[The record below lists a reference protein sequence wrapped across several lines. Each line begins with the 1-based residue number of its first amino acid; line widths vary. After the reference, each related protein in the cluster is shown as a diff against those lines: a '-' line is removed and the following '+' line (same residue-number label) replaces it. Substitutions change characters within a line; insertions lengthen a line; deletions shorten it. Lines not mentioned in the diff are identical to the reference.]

1 MLLAIA
7 IWAAAVPVIASGS
20 QSASGGAAIPLIVGL
35 ALVGLAAA
43 AAILFRLPGDPI
55 TGPLVGMSA
64 AAMTLLVLAP
74 IDLPAGRVLAGFLL
88 AAPWRYALPP
98 LVVHVALELGWPADR
113 RRWVNWVLA
122 WYGIQAALL
131 VAAAVG
137 LLTTEAPLIEAVDGT
152 IRPLLIEP
160 AAAVV
165 AILALGTALLTRPRP
180 LFRRAIGWGL
190 LAVMI
195 GFLPS
200 VIAAIIPAFGLP
212 MGLPDIAI
220 RLTLLGLP
228 VFGAMA
234 VWVLPYRDAAARD
247 RSAQQLAIA
256 FLDAAEPP
264 VIAREL
270 ADALRSAVDARAVLV
285 RTVSPECTGSSGEL
299 SDRGDDA
306 VEPGS
311 GERAPRLTLPIG
323 RAAEPLGE
331 VVVDAGHGDAFGTIE
346 REWLAAWLVPLAV
359 VLRARRREEV
369 AAAHR
374 DALATH
380 FDHGVSDI
388 ARAAQALPL
397 APLNAAWAVPP
408 TVDAR
413 EVLAQLSDNV
423 TGIARHGEG
432 LQMAAAEARD
442 RARSSSDAVARSID
456 RLAALSAEIA
466 RLATHGDAIA
476 ASNETVSGVAFRTN
490 LVANNAAL
498 EATRAGPAGRTFGV
512 LAEEVRR
519 LADTTAATSVAIGER
534 TGALAADIGG
544 LHAAIEA
551 TRHALGDAIREAEVG
566 ESAAQR
572 MGDSAAELEDI
583 ARALGPVVNEASSV
597 AKRRSARD
605 QHLTGMMERLFAE
618 RAELARALTAH
629 REAMERLATNLHR
642 AQSSLAEPRGRQ

>member
-1 MLLAIA
+1 VLAIA
-7 IWAAAVPVIASGS
+7 IWAAAVPVIASSS
-20 QSASGGAAIPLIVGL
+20 QSASSGAATPLIVGL
-35 ALVGLAAA
+35 ALVGLATAG
-43 AAILFRLPGDPI
+43 AILFRFPVDPI

-74 IDLPAGRVLAGFLL
+74 IDHPAGRVLAGFLL

-98 LVVHVALELGWPADR
+98 LVVHVALELGWSAHR
-113 RRWVNWVLA
+113 RRWLSWVVA
-122 WYGIQAALL
+122 WYGVQAALV
-131 VAAAVG
+131 VAAAIGV
-137 LLTTEAPLIEAVDGT
+137 LTNEVPLIDAVDAT
-152 IRPLLIEP
+152 IRPLVIEP
-160 AAAVV
+160 AAAVI
-165 AILALGTALLTRPRP
+165 AILALGSALLGGPRP
-180 LFRRAIGWGL
+180 LLRRAIWWGL
-190 LAVMI
+190 LAVVA

-200 VIAAIIPAFGLP
+200 VIAAITPAFGVP
-212 MGLPDIAI
+212 PGVPDIAI

-228 VFGAMA
+228 VFGAVA
-234 VWVLPYRDAAARD
+234 AWGLPYRDAAARD
-247 RSAQQLAIA
+247 RAAQQLAIA
-256 FLDAAEPP
+256 FLDTAEPP
-264 VIAREL
+264 VIAGAL
-270 ADALRSAVDARAVLV
+270 ADALRTVVDARAVFV
-285 RTVSPECTGSSGEL
+285 RIASPECTGSSGEL
-299 SDRGDDA
+299 SDRGDETA
-306 VEPGS
+306 ESGS
-311 GERAPRLTLPIG
+311 GERASRLTLPIG
-323 RAAEPLGE
+323 RAADPLGE
-331 VVVDAGHGDAFGTIE
+331 VVVDASRGDTFGATE

-359 VLRARRREEV
+359 VLRARRREQV

-374 DALATH
+374 DALANR
-380 FDHGVSDI
+380 FDRGVADI

-397 APLNAAWAVPP
+397 APMDAAWAVPP

-432 LQMAAAEARD
+432 LQTAAAAARD
-442 RARSSSDAVARSID
+442 RARSSSDAMARSID

-534 TGALAADIGG
+534 TGALAVDITA
-544 LHAAIEA
+544 LHAVIEA

-605 QHLTGMMERLFAE
+605 QHLTGTMERLVTE

-629 REAMERLATNLHR
+629 REAMERLAANLHR
-642 AQSSLAEPRGRQ
+642 AHSSLAEPRTRQ